1 MFEWLNSEGRRL
13 RYHEAGVPKYVSNIK
28 ELGRENPQS
37 QQLSQRP
44 FPLNPNFVSE
54 PILGEDM
61 RREIYRRVVKEKKSV
76 RVVSIELRVE
86 MRRVAAVVRLM
97 ELERAWKS
105 QVCSCSLSLILSLLI
120 DLFALM
126 MRYITLHSISLYDL
140 RECVHTYNLTSQ
152 LTLTLL
158 THDTQP
164 DWNEFN

>member
-28 ELGRENPQS
+28 ELGRENPQG

-61 RREIYRRVVKEKKSV
+61 RREIYRRVVQEKKSV
-76 RVVSIELRVE
+76 RVVSIELRVD

-97 ELERAWKS
+97 ELEKAWKS
-105 QVCSCSLSLILSLLI
+105 QVCSPAVVSVPVPVPLLW
-120 DLFALM
+120 A
-126 MRYITLHSISLYDL
+126 IS
-140 RECVHTYNLTSQ
+140 
-152 LTLTLL
+152 
-158 THDTQP
+158 
-164 DWNEFN
+164 